1 MRLLP
6 ILLLLALPVNAE
18 EPSLQVLSYHD
29 VKDNVAGDYDPD
41 QYAVSTSNLIEQ
53 FTFLRDNGFHPVS
66 VDDVIAAYD
75 GQRALPANAVLLT
88 FDDGMKSFYTRVYPL
103 LKLFKYPAVIS
114 VVTSW
119 IESDVELEYA
129 GKTRDTSDFLTWDQ
143 LREMQASGLVE
154 VASHSHDLHK
164 GVRGNPQHNLQ
175 PAATTR
181 LFDGEKY
188 ETEAAYLARIERDL
202 EQSVNSL
209 QNELDRSPRVM
220 TWPFGALNDDSAA
233 VARELGMHVN
243 LTLAPETA
251 VRDGSLR
258 LGRNMLVANPT
269 LDYFSAELLQEQ
281 PQPIIRVA
289 QVDLDYVYD
298 PDPEQQTR
306 NLDRLLDRIKAME
319 ISHVFLQAFADDDGD
334 GGADEVY
341 FPNRHL
347 PVRADLFNRVAWQL
361 KTRAGVRVF
370 AWLPML
376 SFVGDAFKPE
386 WRVLQQRNGVTA
398 PDPVSEPRL
407 SPFSADAR
415 VLISEVYEDLA
426 IHAKFDGLLFHDD
439 GRLNEFEDFSPPAL
453 DAFDAAFG
461 QPMTLASLA
470 ENRELSDR
478 WSTLKSESLLK
489 FSLELAETVRRYQP
503 DIKTARNMFASA
515 VLDDQA
521 GSYLA
526 QDFGRF
532 LETYDIVAL
541 MAMPRLEAADDEKDF
556 YESLVSGVG
565 DKPEGFG
572 RTVFQLQTVDWSNSV
587 PLDSNDLRQK
597 FRWLQ
602 SLGVRHLGYYPDDFI
617 TGHPRLDDVRLGL
630 SLANEYGEVLP

>member
-1 MRLLP
+1 MQLLP
-6 ILLLLALPVNAE
+6 LLLLLALPVHAE
-18 EPSLQVLSYHD
+18 EPALQVLSYHD
-29 VKDNVAGDYDPD
+29 VKDYVAGDYDPD
-41 QYAVSTSNLIEQ
+41 QYAVSTSNLIAQ

-66 VDDVIAAYD
+66 VDDVIAAYE
-75 GQRALPANAVLLT
+75 GQRALPENAVLLT

-119 IESDVELEYA
+119 IESDVELDYA
-129 GKTRDTSDFLTWDQ
+129 GKTRVSGDFLTWDQ

-164 GVRGNPQHNLQ
+164 GIRGNPQHNTQ

-181 LFDGEKY
+181 LFDGENY
-188 ETEAAYLARIERDL
+188 ETEAAYTARIERDL

-209 QNELDRSPRVM
+209 QNELDRPPRVM
-220 TWPFGALNDDSAA
+220 TWPFGALNDDSTA
-233 VARELGMHVN
+233 VARKLGMHIN
-243 LTLAPETA
+243 LTLAPETT
-251 VRDGSLR
+251 VRNGSLR

-269 LDYFSAELLQEQ
+269 LDYFSAELLQKQ
-281 PQPIIRVA
+281 PQRIFRVA

-298 PDPEQQTR
+298 PDPEQQRR

-361 KTRAGVRVF
+361 RTRADVRVF

-376 SFVGDAFKPE
+376 SFVGDAFEPE
-386 WRVLQQRNGVTA
+386 WRVMQQRNGVTA

-407 SPFSADAR
+407 SPFSPDAR
-415 VLISEVYEDLA
+415 KLISEVYEDLA

-453 DAFDAAFG
+453 DALVEAFG
-461 QPMTLASLA
+461 EPVTPAALEEDEELA
-470 ENRELSDR
+470 RR
-478 WSTLKSESLLK
+478 WSTLKSESLLA
-489 FSLELAETVRRYQP
+489 FSLELAETVRHYQP
-503 DIKTARNMFASA
+503 DIKTARNIFASA
-515 VLDDQA
+515 LLDDQA
-521 GSYLA
+521 DVYLA
-526 QDFGRF
+526 QDYDRF

-541 MAMPRLEAADDEKDF
+541 MAMPGLEAREDEKDF
-556 YESLVSGVG
+556 YEDLVARVSAS
-565 DKPEGFG
+565 PEGLG
-572 RTVFQLQTVDWSNSV
+572 RTIFQLQTVDWSNSL
-587 PLDSNDLRQK
+587 PLDSRDLRQR

-602 SLGVRHLGYYPDDFI
+602 SLGVRHLGYYPDDFVM
-617 TGHPRLDDVRLGL
+617 GHPKLDDVRLGM